1 MNQSTPKWMVTD
13 FDFVGLKRSNKVS
26 HVGNTNPLVLAN
38 ILFHMGYHEKKN
50 TNDFSSIGNKQWL
63 F

>member
-1 MNQSTPKWMVTD
+1 MVTD